1 VSCAEAPNA
10 MRREFVCVPVLRTV
24 LMLVWHQFVTGEH
37 FVPDRRKELV
47 AMKALSMFLCA
58 ERHLGSE
65 RTVKSSFLFIILSLF
80 AAVEEK
86 KAKSLMYM

>member
-1 VSCAEAPNA
+1 
-10 MRREFVCVPVLRTV
+10 
-24 LMLVWHQFVTGEH
+24 MLVWHLFVTGEH

-80 AAVEEK
+80 VAVDEK
-86 KAKSLMYM
+86 KAKSLMYMGKGSDCS

>member
-1 VSCAEAPNA
+1 
-10 MRREFVCVPVLRTV
+10 VCVRMLRTV
-24 LMLVWHQFVTGEH
+24 LMLVRHQFVTGEL

-65 RTVKSSFLFIILSLF
+65 RTVKSSFFFIILSLF
-80 AAVEEK
+80 VAVHEK
-86 KAKSLMYM
+86 KAKEPYASVKGKRLWLN